1 MEELMGRKI
10 FRIVLAIIWFVVAY
24 LCYTRNDIAFTV
36 ISAVLGLAFLYKG
49 ITYKEETV
57 VENR

>member
-1 MEELMGRKI
+1 MGRKI

-49 ITYKEETV
+49 ITYKEEKV
-57 VENR
+57 VENK